1 MAREPIPLIE
11 HEYVPLS
18 VWSSMNDVEVVR
30 IASPLEGSYKDGL
43 ERCIVYY
50 TYRLDYTKKV
60 MGGFIVAWGA
70 TDGMAAYTLF
80 KQLLR
85 KHGAT
90 QKEQDH
96 EH

>member
-1 MAREPIPLIE
+1 
-11 HEYVPLS
+11 
-18 VWSSMNDVEVVR
+18 MNDVEVVR
-30 IASPLEGSYKDGL
+30 IVKPLEAYYQENHKRML
-43 ERCIVYY
+43 VYY

-60 MGGFIVAWGA
+60 MGGFIVVWGA
-70 TDGMAAYTLF
+70 RDEMIAYTKF
-80 KQLLR
+80 IQLLR